1 MPGIYDQNFVRIYG
15 QEFRGRG
22 WRSSPIPETT
32 SSRQASELFMIDVIQ
47 FDIELRN
54 YLEEEKY
61 LFLFFIISLRD
72 DGLVGLLRF
81 VRPERYQT

>member
-1 MPGIYDQNFVRIYG
+1 MSGIYDQNFVRIYG
-15 QEFRGRG
+15 QEFRGRS
-22 WRSSPIPETT
+22 WSYSPIPETT
-32 SSRQASELFMIDVIQ
+32 SSRRASELFMIDVIQ

-54 YLEEEKY
+54 YQEEEKY

-81 VRPERYQT
+81 VRPE